1 MSKIISKI
9 YENTKDL
16 IIRHRRLFIV
26 LVLLIQAVVANYL
39 AFIIRFESLL
49 SPLYFQ
55 KFLAYLPLLLLIRLA
70 CILLTGLHRGL
81 WRYASISDL
90 VKIINST
97 TIGSVIFLLIVKYLI
112 GDADYPRSILV
123 LDWLIFIAISGGN
136 RLFIRVFREYMIE
149 EPSRKNILI
158 IGAGDVGEMIVREMK
173 NKRESAYSPI
183 GFIDDDIQKKG
194 STIHGIPILGNSDM
208 LPDII
213 KKYKPDEVLITSTN
227 LRKTVRDIYEI
238 CKPHNILIKKLPGIK
253 DIIGGN
259 ISVTTKIGQ
268 LLVNAKLVT
277 ENQIQQALSLQKKEG
292 GRLGAKLIKLG
303 YITEDKL
310 VSFLNK
316 HYGIS
321 HITPISLEDL
331 LQREPVNTD
340 ISSLREFIKGKSVMV
355 TGAGGSI
362 GSELSRQI
370 LTYNPSHLVLLDRYE
385 NSLFDIDMELRTKEN
400 GTDLSTIIGDI
411 QDVSSLERIFAN
423 YKPQIVFHAAAYK
436 HVPLMEHHPIEAV
449 KNNIFGTKNIIE
461 IASKYRAENFV
472 LISTDKAVN
481 PTNIMGATKR
491 VAEFLTVN
499 MDALSETKFTTVRFG
514 NVLGT
519 NGSVVPIFKE
529 QLKNGGPLTVT
540 HPDVER
546 FFMLIP
552 EAVHLVMIAAASG
565 KGGEIFVLD
574 MGESIKIVDMAENFI
589 RLSGFIPHKEIKIEF
604 IGLRPGEKLSEE
616 LFDESEKI
624 LPTFHKKILMAVPEI
639 PSKQYLKD
647 CCTDLERCVQ
657 DYAVNEAIKTI
668 QKIVPNFR
676 NQDNACD
683 IKSLTH
689 CL

>member
-1 MSKIISKI
+1 MSKLFSKI
-9 YENTKDL
+9 YEDTKDL
-16 IIRHRRLFIV
+16 IVRYRRLFIV

-49 SPLYFQ
+49 SPVYLQ
-55 KFLAYLPLLLLIRLA
+55 KFLAYLPLLLLIRFA

-90 VKIINST
+90 IKIVNST
-97 TIGSVIFLLIVKYLI
+97 TIGSVLFLLIVKYLL
-112 GDADYPRSILV
+112 GESDYPRSIFV
-123 LDWLIFIAISGGN
+123 LDWLLFIAISGGN

-213 KKYKPDEVLITSTN
+213 RQYQLDEVLITSTD

-253 DIIGGN
+253 DIIDGN

-268 LLVNAKLVT
+268 LLVNANLVT
-277 ENQIQQALSLQKKEG
+277 ENQIQQALALQKQEG

-303 YITEDKL
+303 YITDDKL
-310 VSFLNK
+310 VSFLNQ

-331 LQREPVNTD
+331 LQREPVNSD
-340 ISSLREFIKGKSVMV
+340 ISSLREFITGKSVMV

-370 LTYNPSHLVLLDRYE
+370 LSYHPSHLVLLDRYE

-400 GTDLSTIIGDI
+400 GTDLSTVIGDI
-411 QDVSSLERIFAN
+411 QDLSCLERIFAK

-519 NGSVVPIFKE
+519 NGSVIPIFNE
-529 QLKNGGPLTVT
+529 QLKKGGPLTVT

-574 MGESIKIVDMAENFI
+574 MGESIKIIDMAENFI
-589 RLSGFIPHKEIKIEF
+589 RLSGFIPHKEIKIAF
-604 IGLRPGEKLSEE
+604 IGLRPGEKLCEE

-624 LPTFHKKILMAVPEI
+624 HPTFHKKILMAVPEV
-639 PSKQYLKD
+639 PSKQYLKE
-647 CCTDLERCVQ
+647 CCSDLERYVQ
-657 DYAVNEAIKTI
+657 DYAVRETINTI
-668 QKIVPNFR
+668 QKVVPNFR

-683 IKSLTH
+683 IKTLTL
-689 CL
+689 CS

>member
-1 MSKIISKI
+1 MSKIFSII
-9 YENTKDL
+9 YEDTKDL

-26 LVLLIQAVVANYL
+26 LVLLSQAVVSNYL
-39 AFIIRFESLL
+39 AFIVRFDSLL
-49 SPLYFQ
+49 SPVYFQ
-55 KFLAYLPLLLLIRLA
+55 KFFAYLPLLLLIRLV

-90 VKIINST
+90 IKIINST
-97 TIGSVIFLLIVKYLI
+97 TIGSLLFLLIVKYLL
-112 GDADYPRSILV
+112 GDTDYPRSILV

-149 EPSRKNILI
+149 GPSRKNVLI

-213 KKYKPDEVLITSTN
+213 KKYGPDEVLITSTD

-303 YITEDKL
+303 YITENKL
-310 VSFLNK
+310 LSFLNK

-411 QDVSSLERIFAN
+411 QDLLSLERIFAK

-604 IGLRPGEKLSEE
+604 IGLRPGEKLCEE

-657 DYAVNEAIKTI
+657 DYAVNEAINTI

-676 NQDNACD
+676 YQDNACD
-683 IKSLTH
+683 IKTLTH
-689 CL
+689 SL

>member
-1 MSKIISKI
+1 MSKIFSII
-9 YENTKDL
+9 YEDTKDL

-26 LVLLIQAVVANYL
+26 LVLLSQAVVSNYL
-39 AFIIRFESLL
+39 AFIIRFDSLL
-49 SPLYFQ
+49 SPVYFQ
-55 KFLAYLPLLLLIRLA
+55 KFLAYLPLLLLIRLV

-90 VKIINST
+90 IKIINST
-97 TIGSVIFLLIVKYLI
+97 TIGSLLFLLIVKYLL
-112 GDADYPRSILV
+112 GDTDYPRSILV

-149 EPSRKNILI
+149 GPSRKNVLI

-194 STIHGIPILGNSDM
+194 GTIHGIPILGNSDM

-213 KKYKPDEVLITSTN
+213 KKYGPDEVLITSTD

-268 LLVNAKLVT
+268 LLVNAKVVT

-303 YITEDKL
+303 YITENKL
-310 VSFLNK
+310 LSFLNK

-411 QDVSSLERIFAN
+411 QDLLSLERIFVK

-574 MGESIKIVDMAENFI
+574 MGESIKIVEMAENFI

-604 IGLRPGEKLSEE
+604 IGLRPGEKLCEE

-647 CCTDLERCVQ
+647 CCTDLERCVH
-657 DYAVNEAIKTI
+657 DYAVNEAINTI

-676 NQDNACD
+676 YQDNACD
-683 IKSLTH
+683 IKTLTH